1 MNISSF
7 LKLFAALVCILLAF
21 VSLPATVEC
30 AKKASGPSAPEVHEP
45 VIEEVTQKQ
54 LERILQEKDY
64 VAVYWYA
71 RSCLTCDKVL
81 AELEKI
87 DDDTDSFG
95 VDFVKINDKR
105 LAKQYGIK
113 NFPALTYF
121 REKEPIIY
129 DGDLMD
135 EEGVLDFLTSLEA
148 MDLPDRIE
156 EVNAKILA
164 KIIEETD
171 YVAVLFYKPECKRC
185 TKALQELENID
196 DEADQLD
203 IGFVK
208 IHDEALADEYNLGA
222 LPALVYYRHQIPI
235 LYEGELSKEEDV
247 LEWLIEN
254 KSTGDD
260 EEVIEDVTAKTLS
273 TLIGNVDNLVVLF
286 YDHGIDDSMTVLEEL
301 EKIDDDCDKH
311 GIQFVKIDDDRT
323 SRGYGIE
330 SVPAIVYFE
339 KQVPNIYS
347 GDLLNEE
354 EILHWLVS
362 QTEKDEIEDVTEEAL
377 DKMVKDGD
385 TLAVLF
391 YDNNDDR
398 SQKVL
403 EELENIDDECD
414 ALGINFVK
422 IDNTDEAKEY
432 GIDSVP
438 SLLYFEKGI
447 PTVFEGRLEDEE
459 AVLKWLEQ
467 QTTSESIED
476 VTDEMLDLILE
487 KMQYVAVL
495 FYDKDQKKSQ
505 KVLNELE
512 NIDDECDQN
521 DIAFVKIDDDKE
533 AEEWG
538 IDEIPTIVFYERGIP
553 HIYEGDLM
561 KEEDLLGWLIHQKRH
576 SEIPEVTDEMKDKLV
591 ESTKHLAVIF
601 YDKDDK
607 QDMRVLN
614 ELENIDDELEKE
626 GIVIVR
632 IDNADEA
639 KEYGLD
645 HLPAL
650 VYFEDKIPALYEGD
664 LMNEDEV
671 LEWLIVQKET
681 ATIEEVTDEIL
692 KDLIEDHEY
701 VVAYFTGPCE
711 EGDRCDDILDDLENI
726 DDELDEAGIIFVTT
740 EDTVTAKKLNIKTF
754 PQLVFFRNRDPL
766 FYKGDLE
773 DEDEVLSWLTDE
785 NTLEIPGKIEEV
797 NSKMLE
803 KILGE
808 NDHVVVFFYREGD
821 KKAQKIL
828 NELENIDDECE
839 EKNIDFVKTSD
850 EGIDKEYDLA
860 ELPALAF
867 YRNKFRTI
875 YSGDL
880 MKEDEILEWVL
891 DLYESNPD
899 VIESVDRKTLQV
911 LINDVEH
918 LAVFFYDDKCASCPS
933 ILEEL
938 ETIDDD
944 TDEHG
949 IQFVKS
955 NDVKL
960 AHEIGIFAFPAL
972 VYYETGVPIMYDGN
986 LKNEKR
992 VLQWLINQ
1000 KSATD
1005 DDADSEKVEDCG
1017 TDATANRNAFERIR
1031 SANKKLKRPA
1041 NRRTISNKLGSDQT
1055 YSTANNDDNFS
1066 SYGNDIDDIVD
1077 SKQTATPAA
1086 ATQLDIHFM
1095 WIFLKD
1101 LLTSLVSTNDHNETN
1116 ENTNDI
1122 NFELNTHCDYLDDSN
1137 YLTIIDGDLNDDD
1150 NSQKH
1155 KLLEQKLL
1163 DDECFYVG
1171 MAHQAQSARKGNN
1184 YVPNDYRPF
1193 QCCPTKLERQ
1203 TRVPKMSAQKLS
1215 HQKDSDDKSR
1225 KSQFEFNDAKSSSS
1239 SSSSKSASG
1248 SSSRKS
1254 DGKSKA
1260 ANESKYSSSS
1270 SSKKS
1275 SNSKKSKQNN
1285 DDDDD
1290 IVVPVKEL
1298 KKAAPKGKDTNKAKP
1313 DDPEDPDARR
1323 ILRHIE
1329 LIDDEA
1335 SEYGITIVKTT
1346 DKLMAKKY
1354 GYRKLP
1360 GLTYFRKGKNINYD
1374 GDIDDEEEILDWL
1387 TLPDNMEM
1395 TDHIERVNRKMF
1407 QKIRQT
1413 SDYLAVFLYSDDC
1426 KQCPR
1431 VLAEIEHIDDEAD
1444 GAGINFVKIDDKSMA
1459 KEFGVFALPAILF
1472 FRQHSKEPVIY
1483 AGDLYEEDQ
1492 ILNWLMT
1499 QKDPG
1504 GDVIEDLEG
1513 QRLIDL
1519 IAESGS
1525 MAVYFWNK
1533 TLCDICS
1540 SKTIRKAR
1548 MKKEKEAPPTIIE
1561 PPSTDNVDELATT
1574 TAPPPPPPTT
1584 PTQHHHGT
1592 HDEDTDDCEQCTKT
1606 LEELENID
1614 DDCDRHGIT
1623 FVKTKDFSVA
1633 EQFGVHDF
1641 PALVYFESSIPN
1653 VFEGQLNEEEEVLQW
1668 LITQKTEDRIELITR
1683 QMLETM
1689 VEDTQYL
1696 AVYFSPERFQNQP
1709 SYCRSLCSPLPKKLK
1724 IKDSQNPLLLEYL
1737 ERKKQIVE
1745 KQDKINCNICD
1756 QILEGLEL
1764 IDDECDVFG
1773 IHMVKI
1779 QDPQLAKRYS
1789 IKTFPAL
1796 VYFRNGNPLLFEGDM
1811 QNEQSVLEWLIDDDN
1826 RELADEIEEVND
1838 RMLERLLDESSLL
1851 VVFFYEED
1859 CAECEEIL
1867 EELEQIDG
1875 EADMFGIDFVKIASH
1890 EAAQKYEVSS
1900 IPALVYFRKQ
1910 VPMLY
1915 DGDLHQHD
1923 RILTWL
1929 TSQDVFE
1936 IKNEI
1941 EEVNRKMLDKL
1952 LEENEFLAV
1961 YFYEADHPDSTLVL
1975 EKLENIDSETDN
1987 LDITFVKMSDSR
1999 YARKWG
2005 VTKLPAIVYFRKR
2018 FPSIYRGDLLSE
2030 DEVLEWLRK
2039 NRFRQPELNI
2049 FMYAL
2054 IAISVAFVL
2063 YTAFL
2068 LQCFKPPPSPAPSV
2082 HVKQQ

>member
-171 YVAVLFYKPECKRC
+171 YVAVLFCPDHSTCETRGKAITENKPECKRC

-1000 KSATD
+1000 K
-1005 DDADSEKVEDCG
+1005 
-1017 TDATANRNAFERIR
+1017 N
-1031 SANKKLKRPA
+1031 
-1041 NRRTISNKLGSDQT
+1041 
-1055 YSTANNDDNFS
+1055 
-1066 SYGNDIDDIVD
+1066 
-1077 SKQTATPAA
+1077 
-1086 ATQLDIHFM
+1086 
-1095 WIFLKD
+1095 
-1101 LLTSLVSTNDHNETN
+1101 
-1116 ENTNDI
+1116 
-1122 NFELNTHCDYLDDSN
+1122 
-1137 YLTIIDGDLNDDD
+1137 
-1150 NSQKH
+1150 
-1155 KLLEQKLL
+1155 
-1163 DDECFYVG
+1163 DECFYVG

-1525 MAVYFWNK
+1525 MAVYFY
-1533 TLCDICS
+1533 
-1540 SKTIRKAR
+1540 
-1548 MKKEKEAPPTIIE
+1548 
-1561 PPSTDNVDELATT
+1561 
-1574 TAPPPPPPTT
+1574 
-1584 PTQHHHGT
+1584 
-1592 HDEDTDDCEQCTKT
+1592 TDDCEQCTKT

-1696 AVYFSPERFQNQP
+1696 AVYF
-1709 SYCRSLCSPLPKKLK
+1709 Y
-1724 IKDSQNPLLLEYL
+1724 
-1737 ERKKQIVE
+1737 
-1745 KQDKINCNICD
+1745 KINCNICD